1 MKEVVIVKEV
11 IHILWRFACGDV
23 FTFRWDSWNPLNLGW
38 DRQSGNSVYPVH
50 LSSIRKCP
58 PGNSPVTTLQCIVS
72 VDSLDQSHIPRRP
85 CCYNVSNIAGN
96 MLGFG
101 DLTDNGSDGGGLW
114 LKLGEK
120 IRFLKDIYDSNVCGS
135 FSMSSPLRK
144 TASQIILTLLW
155 HTTTYI
161 PNHCKNCEC
170 CTVLLLIVWVCLEI
184 WYFVL

>member
-72 VDSLDQSHIPRRP
+72 VDSLDQSHISRRP

-114 LKLGEK
+114 LKLGGE
-120 IRFLKDIYDSNVCGS
+120 N
-135 FSMSSPLRK
+135 
-144 TASQIILTLLW
+144 QIFER
-155 HTTTYI
+155 Y
-161 PNHCKNCEC
+161 CKNCEC

-184 WYFVL
+184 WYLVL